1 MIKINKIHFE
11 KAKTQMAGMPLQW
24 KMNSENTRQEGT
36 FGEEAEFRVV
46 QRWGLNGN
54 KLNTRG
60 KGPRPE

>member
-1 MIKINKIHFE
+1 
-11 KAKTQMAGMPLQW
+11 MAGMPLQW